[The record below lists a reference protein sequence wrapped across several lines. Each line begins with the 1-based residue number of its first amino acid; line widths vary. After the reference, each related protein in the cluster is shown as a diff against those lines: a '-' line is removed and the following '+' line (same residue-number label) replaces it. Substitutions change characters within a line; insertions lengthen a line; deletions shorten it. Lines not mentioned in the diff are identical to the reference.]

1 MTKALLLLV
10 TTGVSWVIV
19 GAFVGLIGRKGLNLL
34 YYQIAG
40 CILRIAVSLTIG
52 VTTSA
57 NLLPPKGI
65 EAPIWTGVITGCL
78 AFGLFNYVMI
88 QFMGLAMQKGPNA
101 IVWAIIQSGFIYP
114 FFMGWIIFGEP
125 MSAGR
130 AVGIIMI
137 LASIVLYAARDGKD
151 TPKTSAVEK
160 VPIRVWL
167 VPALLGMLFCGLN
180 QCGGSI
186 PSHLPRGDEFPSI
199 LRDLF
204 SQVGGLIGCAYGLVR
219 LGKRGELTRPTRR
232 ELAKLIGYAVC
243 VLSVN
248 YTASVVL
255 LYPGLDI
262 LKEYGRISMGF
273 PIMVASCIAAF
284 FPYGLIVLREK
295 INPIQALGAAVGIA
309 GIIIGCL

>member
-1 MTKALLLLV
+1 MAKALLLLV
-10 TTGVSWVIV
+10 TTGVSWVVV
-19 GAFVGLIGRKGLNLL
+19 GAFVGLIARKGLNLL

-40 CILRIAVSLTIG
+40 CVLRIVLSLSIG
-52 VTTSA
+52 LTTSA
-57 NLLPPKGI
+57 DLLPPDGI
-65 EAPIWTGVITGCL
+65 GTGVWTGVIAGCL

-88 QFMGLAMQKGPNA
+88 QFMGLAMQRGPNA

-137 LASIVLYAARDGKD
+137 LASIVLYAAREGKGAKN
-151 TPKTSAVEK
+151 TCAAGK
-160 VPIRVWL
+160 VPVRAWL

-186 PSHLPRGDEFPSI
+186 PSHLPRGEEFPS
-199 LRDLF
+199 LFRDLF
-204 SQVGGLIGCAYGLVR
+204 TQVGGLIGCAYGLVR
-219 LGKRGELTRPTRR
+219 LGQRGELTRPTRR
-232 ELAKLIGYAVC
+232 ELGQLVGYAVC
-243 VLSVN
+243 VLCVN
-248 YTASVVL
+248 YTASVRM

-262 LKEYGRISMGF
+262 LKEYGRLSMGF
-273 PIMVASCIAAF
+273 PILVASCVAAF

-295 INPIQALGAAVGIA
+295 INPLQALGAVVGIA

>member
-1 MTKALLLLV
+1 
-10 TTGVSWVIV
+10 
-19 GAFVGLIGRKGLNLL
+19 
-34 YYQIAG
+34 
-40 CILRIAVSLTIG
+40 
-52 VTTSA
+52 
-57 NLLPPKGI
+57 
-65 EAPIWTGVITGCL
+65 
-78 AFGLFNYVMI
+78 
-88 QFMGLAMQKGPNA
+88 
-101 IVWAIIQSGFIYP
+101 
-114 FFMGWIIFGEP
+114 

-137 LASIVLYAARDGKD
+137 LASIVLYAARGGKD
-151 TPKTSAVEK
+151 TKNSCAAET

-199 LRDLF
+199 FRDLF
-204 SQVGGLIGCAYGLVR
+204 SQVGGLIGCASGLVR
-219 LGKRGELTRPTRR
+219 LERRGELARPTRR
-232 ELAKLIGYAVC
+232 ELAKLIGYAAC